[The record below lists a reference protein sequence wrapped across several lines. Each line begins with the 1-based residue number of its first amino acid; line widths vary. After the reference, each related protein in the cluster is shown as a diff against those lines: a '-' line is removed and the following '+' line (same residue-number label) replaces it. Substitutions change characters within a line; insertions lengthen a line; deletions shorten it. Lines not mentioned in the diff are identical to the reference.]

1 MNRRLVLYA
10 LPFVIVAV
18 AAIAYITLN
27 NGSGVD
33 LSNTFD
39 ESTAFEVRYPESW
52 AYQIPAANVF
62 VLAPPVLLNEG
73 EEGPS
78 ITIQRAT
85 PFEAGGDALDII
97 LQTYLE
103 RNNLIGDTAEGW
115 EQLNDF
121 SETEIGGRPALSV
134 ELRGSITPQDTL
146 NHTKII
152 VAQSENEDMVYF
164 FFASAPDSLWSEFD
178 DTLDA
183 ILDSVLIKE

>member
-18 AAIAYITLN
+18 AAVAFISLN

-33 LSNTFD
+33 LANTFN

-52 AYQIPAANVF
+52 AYQIPVADVF
-62 VLAPPVLLNEG
+62 VLAPLVLLNEG
-73 EEGPS
+73 AEGPS
-78 ITIQRAT
+78 VTIQRAT

-103 RNNLIGDTAEGW
+103 RNHLAGETAEGW
-115 EQLNDF
+115 EQLGDL
-121 SETEIGGRPALSV
+121 SETEIGGRPAIMV
-134 ELRGSITPQDTL
+134 ELRGSITPQDPL
-146 NHTKII
+146 NHTRI
-152 VAQSENEDMVYF
+152 VVALSENEEMVYF

-178 DTLDA
+178 DTLDV
-183 ILDSVLIKE
+183 ILDSVVIKE